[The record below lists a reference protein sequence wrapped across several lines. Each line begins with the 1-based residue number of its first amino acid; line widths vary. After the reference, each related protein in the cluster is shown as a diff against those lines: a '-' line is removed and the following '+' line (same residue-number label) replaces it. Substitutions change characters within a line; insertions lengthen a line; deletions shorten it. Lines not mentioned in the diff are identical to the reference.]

1 MSPSPLASRVPGA
14 LLLAASLILTAC
26 PAGSPGEMTNT
37 IADDL
42 SFVTDDDLIYVHHRT
57 GLDQIRVN
65 GTDEAP
71 IYGEGYSFQDV
82 TDDATLWALGDS
94 QTNLYLLN
102 APGTEPRRVP
112 ELDGRTSAVAIHPE
126 GTLVAATR
134 HADFDLPQGQQ
145 VDDDAI
151 YLIDPTT
158 LDVSVLPATSNA
170 WLFQLYWSHDGTTLY
185 ASGHE
190 GNVRIDPTTN
200 TREPIASIP
209 AEGVRRPRIN
219 RDLCEATGERLVTDD
234 EGIWR
239 VFPSAT
245 RESLVTIEGRERGFH
260 DYASTINGASYT
272 RSCDYVVFVFQ
283 DTVWVAEVATGLV
296 GRLREGQS
304 VRLIEAIDD
313 TDEG

>member
-1 MSPSPLASRVPGA
+1 MSSSHNAPLA
-14 LLLAASLILTAC
+14 LLLLTLSAVLAGC
-26 PAGSPGEMTNT
+26 PPSSPGEMTNL

-65 GTDEAP
+65 GTDEVS

-82 TDDATLWALGDS
+82 TDDAGLWALGDS
-94 QTNLYLLN
+94 QTNLYLLD
-102 APGTEPRRVP
+102 APGAEPERIP

-134 HADFDLPQGQQ
+134 HADFDLPQDRQ

-158 LDVSVLPATSNA
+158 LDVNVLPATSNA
-170 WLFQLYWSHDGTTLY
+170 WLFQLYWSEDGTTLY
-185 ASGHE
+185 GSGHE
-190 GNVRIDPTTN
+190 GNFRIDPATN

-209 AEGVRRPRIN
+209 AQGVRRPRLS
-219 RDLCEATGERLVTDD
+219 RDICEATGERLETDD

-239 VFPSAT
+239 LTADGT
-245 RESLVTIEGRERGFH
+245 REPLVTIEGRERGFH

-304 VRLIEAIDD
+304 VRLIEPAAP
-313 TDEG
+313 EG